1 MFFNFTCKA
10 LMLCLLSSMPRIALT
25 LYYVSRTYRS
35 LFFFQET
42 TLYKLVELFQYT
54 TPIKSQLKILAFE
67 KDDKGIFLTFHL
79 CVFSVSP

>member
-1 MFFNFTCKA
+1 MYLEHTD
-10 LMLCLLSSMPRIALT
+10 
-25 LYYVSRTYRS
+25 

-79 CVFSVSP
+79 CVFSVSPWLKLELESYVPELYYPNYP